1 MGNGLGKCGSEASFY
16 DSEMI
21 VDPLL
26 RATAER
32 AEKRLGEIAHDLYG
46 ISRDVDDVA
55 GEHSELSRLS
65 DGLARI
71 ASQLDVGAET
81 LRPQSTPTSAPES
94 SVAPAGGRSPERLR
108 HKRPGGVGP
117 WPQGC
122 KPAWGVGYA
131 GSERRLGPV
140 CAHRQR
146 AESG

>member
-1 MGNGLGKCGSEASFY
+1 MGNGLGKCGSEAPVLRFRN
-16 DSEMI
+16 DR
-21 VDPLL
+21 DPLL

-81 LRPQSTPTSAPES
+81 LRTAIDPD
-94 SVAPAGGRSPERLR
+94 
-108 HKRPGGVGP
+108 
-117 WPQGC
+117 
-122 KPAWGVGYA
+122 
-131 GSERRLGPV
+131 
-140 CAHRQR
+140 
-146 AESG
+146 